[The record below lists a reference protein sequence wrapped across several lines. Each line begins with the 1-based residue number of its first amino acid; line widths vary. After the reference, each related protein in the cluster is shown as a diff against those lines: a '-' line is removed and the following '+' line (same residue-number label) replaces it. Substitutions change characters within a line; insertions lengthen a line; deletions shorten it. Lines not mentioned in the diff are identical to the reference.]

1 MRIIVA
7 VVCIFWSVCICYSG
21 REILSG
27 CTSQDRLGCLT
38 SSKCDFESEG
48 EVDYPSISPPHD
60 LRIVCHIMVNSEGE
74 LPVYQLVTNITWRPP
89 FDETLERVRGFGLT
103 IIDEDT
109 GDVHCYTMRVDNS
122 KWTKADQS
130 ASVSIVMWLFLDN
143 LFAFGSRYRVD
154 VETLPKSSSDRLLKA
169 ASTATATQLVT
180 MPERPDSGNM
190 LPPAGGRC
198 SPQARLNAYRWVTA
212 FRLVHIK
219 SWHRSIDVQFIAAP
233 PAFCFN
239 AYELRLIQSK
249 RDIVQSGL
257 FQVDKLYKE
266 QFDNATIYYGNYTF
280 YNVQPGEYSIGII
293 PIDKDENGTCLCPA
307 PGEHCSCSLSVLPDF
322 VMQEVAFPTVDP
334 CEMISSTATECNHK
348 LNGTKQF
355 VIPHVSFSDYFTTNV
370 MLLSV
375 CVAVGMICLLFGV
388 LYIRQRWMKAF
399 KGNLQ
404 RYISSNPETT
414 ISLLPLA
421 TGKAATVTTTTK
433 QLVGEEDFRNNKA
446 LVKLGEQHLDSVSGR
461 PVYCIL
467 LLYAPDSAAHEQCVR
482 CLASWLQQACSNIS
496 LCVDFLCRAEVAR
509 SKTDWA
515 QRSVQQADLI
525 VLVQSTGAFMRY
537 QAKVLDDPDIGIVQR
552 KQPSEFDDLFLIQVD
567 LLLNAL
573 LCGREFG
580 ANERRGRRHRH
591 RRLIN
596 LRFSYTGNEW
606 TLPPFASHTCYELPN
621 HFQFF
626 LHTLTDHGI
635 QVLPGSIEPLRKAIL
650 DASEFIN
657 VNRDWFLS
665 LHCRLLTTN
674 RQTVDNDNNNTR
686 WNSIGNN
693 GDSSSCKHPV
703 EEDDAALEQ
712 PHQNFAMHDDDDDE
726 LKKQFTHLQRKKVER
741 KLEKDDQFKQI
752 IRQLVVVEHA
762 YCSDVGVAAGAGT
775 TTLDRCLEQEKQNN
789 PTVSVDDGF
798 GDDSGEQRSSSS
810 SSSSISHL
818 QHLTSSR
825 YSPPP
830 PPAAV
835 AVP

>member
-27 CTSQDRLGCLT
+27 CTNQDRLGCLT

-48 EVDYPSISPPHD
+48 EVDYQSISPPHD

-130 ASVSIVMWLFLDN
+130 ASIVMWLFLDN

-154 VETLPKSSSDRLLKA
+154 VETLPKSSSNWLLKV
-169 ASTATATQLVT
+169 ASTTTTTTATQLVT

-190 LPPAGGRC
+190 LPPAGGKC

-219 SWHRSIDVQFIAAP
+219 PWHRSIDVQFIAAP
-233 PAFCFN
+233 PAFCFD

-266 QFDNATIYYGNYTF
+266 HFDNATIYYGNYTF

-293 PIDKDENGTCLCPA
+293 PIDKDKNGTCLCPA
-307 PGEHCSCSLSVLPDF
+307 PGEHCSCSLSILPDF
-322 VMQEVAFPTVDP
+322 VVQEAAFPTVDP
-334 CEMISSTATECNHK
+334 CEMISSTAAECNHK

-404 RYISSNPETT
+404 RYISTNLETT

-421 TGKAATVTTTTK
+421 TSKVATITTTTK
-433 QLVGEEDFRNNKA
+433 QTVEEENFRNKA
-446 LVKLGEQHLDSVSGR
+446 VKLGEQHLDSVSDC

-482 CLASWLQQACSNIS
+482 SLASWLQQACSNIS
-496 LCVDFLCRAEVAR
+496 LRVDFLCRAEVAR
-509 SKTDWA
+509 SKIDWA

-573 LCGREFG
+573 LYGREFG
-580 ANERRGRRHRH
+580 ANERRGRGHRH

-635 QVLPGSIEPLRKAIL
+635 QVLHGSIEPLRKAIL
-650 DASEFIN
+650 DASEFIS

-665 LHCRLLTTN
+665 LHCRRLTTN
-674 RQTVDNDNNNTR
+674 NQTVDNDNNNTR
-686 WNSIGNN
+686 WSIGNSS
-693 GDSSSCKHPV
+693 GSSSCKHLV
-703 EEDDAALEQ
+703 EEEDDAALEQ
-712 PHQNFAMHDDDDDE
+712 PHQNFAMHDDADDDDE
-726 LKKQFTHLQRKKVER
+726 LKKQFTLFQRKQFES
-741 KLEKDDQFKQI
+741 KLEKNDQFKQI
-752 IRQLVVVEHA
+752 IRQLVIVEHA
-762 YCSDVGVAAGAGT
+762 CCSDVGVAAGAGT
-775 TTLDRCLEQEKQNN
+775 TTLERCLEEEKQNN
-789 PTVSVDDGF
+789 PTVSIDDGF

-810 SSSSISHL
+810 SSSISHL
-818 QHLTSSR
+818 RHLTSSR

-830 PPAAV
+830 HPAV

>member
-7 VVCIFWSVCICYSG
+7 VIFIFWSVCICYCG

-27 CTSQDRLGCLT
+27 CTDQDRLGCNT
-38 SSKCDFESEG
+38 SSNCDFESEG
-48 EVDYPSISPPHD
+48 EVDYQSISPPHD
-60 LRIVCHIMVNSEGE
+60 LRIVCHIMVISEGE
-74 LPVYQLVTNITWRPP
+74 LLAYQLVTNITWRPP

-109 GDVHCYTMRVDNS
+109 GDIHCYTMRVDNS

-130 ASVSIVMWLFLDN
+130 ASIVMWLFLDK
-143 LFAFGSRYRVD
+143 LFTFGSRYRVD
-154 VETLPKSSSDRLLKA
+154 VETLPKSSSSNRLLKVTPSA
-169 ASTATATQLVT
+169 ATATQLVT

-190 LPPAGGRC
+190 LPPAGDRC

-219 SWHRSIDVQFIAAP
+219 SWQRSIDVQFIAAP
-233 PAFCFN
+233 PAFCFD
-239 AYELRLIQSK
+239 AYELRLIRSK

-257 FQVDKLYKE
+257 FRVDKLYTE
-266 QFDNATIYYGNYTF
+266 QFHNATIYYGNYTF

-322 VMQEVAFPTVDP
+322 VVQEVAFPTVDP
-334 CEMISSTATECNHK
+334 CEMISSTAAACNHK

-370 MLLSV
+370 MMLSV

-404 RYISSNPETT
+404 RYISTNPETT
-414 ISLLPLA
+414 ISLLPSA
-421 TGKAATVTTTTK
+421 TSKATITTTTGGGENFGNEAAVK
-433 QLVGEEDFRNNKA
+433 VGEQF
-446 LVKLGEQHLDSVSGR
+446 LGSISDR

-482 CLASWLQQACSNIS
+482 SLASWLQQSCLNIS
-496 LCVDFLCRAEVAR
+496 LRVDFLCRAEVAR

-525 VLVQSTGAFMRY
+525 LLVQSTGAFLRY
-537 QAKVLDDPDIGIVQR
+537 QAKVFDDPDVGFVER
-552 KQPSEFDDLFLIQVD
+552 KQPGEFDDLFLIQVD
-567 LLLNAL
+567 MLLNAL
-573 LCGREFG
+573 YGREFG
-580 ANERRGRRHRH
+580 ANEHRRP

-596 LRFSYTGNEW
+596 LRFSYTGSRW

-621 HFQFF
+621 HFHFF
-626 LHTLTDHGI
+626 LHTLTDHGL
-635 QVLPGSIEPLRKAIL
+635 QLLPGSIEPLRKAIT
-650 DASEFIN
+650 DANQF
-657 VNRDWFLS
+657 VTANRDWFLS
-665 LHCRLLTTN
+665 LHCRRLTT
-674 RQTVDNDNNNTR
+674 TVDNNNTR
-686 WNSIGNN
+686 WTGIG
-693 GDSSSCKHPV
+693 SSSGGDGTGCKHLV
-703 EEDDAALEQ
+703 EQGDDAKVEQ
-712 PHQNFAMHDDDDDE
+712 QCRQHLAMDDDV
-726 LKKQFTHLQRKKVER
+726 KKQQFTLFESNLGKN
-741 KLEKDDQFKQI
+741 DDVDDDNHHQFKQI
-752 IRQLVVVEHA
+752 IRQLAVVEHA
-762 YCSDVGVAAGAGT
+762 AAGTG
-775 TTLDRCLEQEKQNN
+775 TTLDRCLGEEKQNNN

-798 GDDSGEQRSSSS
+798 GEDSAEQSSSS
-810 SSSSISHL
+810 SSSLSSSSISHL
-818 QHLTSSR
+818 RRHLTPSC
-825 YSPPP
+825 YSPH
-830 PPAAV
+830 AV